1 MKKTIIA
8 LFALAGVTMGDVTTV
23 SSSYQVLNGQD
34 QAHGFILSLSDRFM
48 EYSDGELGETF
59 ELASVTLHSS
69 NTGNSE
75 VASSAKLVIFERQ
88 GEDAFGSYVALS
100 ESANFQVGDTTYNF
114 SESVT
119 LDTSKQ
125 YQFFFVAADT
135 ASTVFT
141 AATDIESAY
150 SGVAAKT
157 RFDKF
162 NVQAADNYTDKYTL
176 PKGDG
181 IIWNKDYTGW
191 SGQNMAVVTLTSV
204 PTSAPAVPEPTA
216 ATLSLLALAGLAAR
230 RRRK

>member
-1 MKKTIIA
+1 
-8 LFALAGVTMGDVTTV
+8 MGDVTTV
-23 SSSYQVLNGQD
+23 SSSYEVLNGQD
-34 QAHGFILSLSDRFM
+34 QAHGFILSLSDLFM
-48 EYSDGELGETF
+48 EYSGGELGETF
-59 ELASVTLHSS
+59 ELASVTLQSS
-69 NTGNSE
+69 NTGTSA
-75 VASSAKLVIFERQ
+75 VAASAKLVIFERQ
-88 GEDAFGSYVALS
+88 GKDAFGSYVALS

-141 AATDIESAY
+141 TATDIKSAY
-150 SGVAAKT
+150 SGVAAMT

-162 NVQAADNYTDKYTL
+162 DVQNASNYGKDYTL
-176 PKGDG
+176 PQGDG
-181 IIWNKDYTGW
+181 ILWNKDYTGW

-204 PTSAPAVPEPTA
+204 PTSAPAVPEPTT
-216 ATLSLLALAGLAAR
+216 ATLSLLALCGFAVH